1 MTCQNDRDHAE
12 VHRGWLIMAISS
24 HRSKARLRNYIG
36 RPSSEQLRA
45 RSDILSDA
53 LIERPHQS
61 LQPRLCH
68 PEQSSCSGKFRLSLI
83 HNTLAFNSLF
93 SCSHVKK
100 LACFYEPQFG
110 WIWLNISLSDSFL
123 ETTKLQAKVLNSTC
137 RNISVCKLLQNVK
150 FDGFWTLV
158 VWSLWQL

>member
-61 LQPRLCH
+61 LQPSLTAL
-68 PEQSSCSGKFRLSLI
+68 SSRAIFMFR
-83 HNTLAFNSLF
+83 
-93 SCSHVKK
+93 
-100 LACFYEPQFG
+100 
-110 WIWLNISLSDSFL
+110 WISAVVDS
-123 ETTKLQAKVLNSTC
+123 
-137 RNISVCKLLQNVK
+137 
-150 FDGFWTLV
+150 
-158 VWSLWQL
+158 